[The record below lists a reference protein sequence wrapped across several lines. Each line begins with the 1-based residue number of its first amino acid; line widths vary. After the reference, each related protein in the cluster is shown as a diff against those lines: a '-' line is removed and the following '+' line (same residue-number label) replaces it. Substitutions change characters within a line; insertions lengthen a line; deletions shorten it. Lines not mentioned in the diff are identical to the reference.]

1 MQEISY
7 RDVVDKTGWGDG
19 PWQSEPDKK
28 QWQDEATGLPCM
40 ILRGPSGS
48 WCGYVGVHPY
58 HPAANLHYDG
68 EPDPVAQAKREAFK
82 RDIKEWRDAGCPPLE
97 SWVSHVGTAITA
109 ERLMSQAGHAIAA
122 IEVHGGLTYASGC
135 SPITPEGYAEFKE
148 LLPDMREKARL
159 YPQGDAARWLKD
171 WESALYSFETY
182 RARGRATF
190 ICHVPDE
197 GEPDDLWWFGFDCA
211 HAGDF
216 TPGIEATLR
225 EMRSRA
231 PMSAVPEELHR
242 LYWQG
247 REGEVYRD
255 MAYVEAECASLARQ
269 LKEIESA

>member
-1 MQEISY
+1 MRTIEY
-7 RDVVDKTGWGDG
+7 RFVVDKSEWGDG

-97 SWVSHVGTAITA
+97 SWVSHVDTAITA

-122 IEVHGGLTYASGC
+122 IEVHGGLTYAGGC
-135 SPITPEGYAEFKE
+135 SEITPETWEEWRKREPSLRREAAQFPRGDSARYLKKWQDCFDDYAKFVE
-148 LLPDMREKARL
+148 LAR
-159 YPQGDAARWLKD
+159 A
-171 WESALYSFETY
+171 S
-182 RARGRATF
+182 F
-190 ICHVPDE
+190 ICHLPAP

-211 HAGDF
+211 HAGDE
-216 TPGIEATLR
+216 TPGINALLS
-225 EMRSRA
+225 EMRSR
-231 PMSAVPEELHR
+231 VPLFPHPPDI
-242 LYWQG
+242 
-247 REGEVYRD
+247 YRD
-255 MAYVEAECASLARQ
+255 VTYVMAECASLARQ
-269 LKEIESA
+269 LKEIETCK